1 MKSSTLDHKEFFRC
15 QELKLKICRKIF
27 ELNNVTTERSSGSPA
42 AVVQDTVNTSVYIFA
57 LVSFLLLHC
66 LHSVQAE

>member
-1 MKSSTLDHKEFFRC
+1 MSGTEVEKMFLHCKN
-15 QELKLKICRKIF
+15 F
-27 ELNNVTTERSSGSPA
+27 ELNDVTTERSSGSPA

-66 LHSVQAE
+66 SHSVQAE